1 MPADASAFAAPAVSK
16 PRPDADD
23 RPTRPL
29 ATAMAALATQ
39 LGTIRPLLGAAGE
52 VAYLDIPF
60 HPNVGDRLIQAG
72 TEAFFRQQ
80 GIRVVYRCTAEG
92 FDEARLRAALGPG
105 TVIALHGGG
114 NFGTLYSLHQ
124 HFRERVVQAFPDRA
138 IVVLPQSVHFE
149 AGAEAER
156 SAAIFRTHKHLAIC
170 VRDRESAAV
179 AGAFSPT
186 VLLAPDMAHA
196 LWGELRATGAA
207 TRTDPLFLMRTDK
220 ESRVG
225 SLSDLPAGAR
235 VTDWLTWLDRRERRL
250 RTALK
255 GLHGLLNR
263 AHSVPLLPR
272 ADRVVDMD
280 GAMLIRKAVRL
291 FSEHPRIVT
300 DRLHAVLL
308 ASLLQ
313 REAHYTDNSY
323 GKLSR
328 YMGCW
333 LDGVETIRRIDAPAP
348 APAAEG

>member
-1 MPADASAFAAPAVSK
+1 MADLAA
-16 PRPDADD
+16 R
-23 RPTRPL
+23 L
-29 ATAMAALATQ
+29 AA
-39 LGTIRPLLGAAGE
+39 IRPLLGTAGE

-72 TEAFFRQQ
+72 TEAFFRQH
-80 GIRVVYRCTAEG
+80 GIRVVHRCTVQD
-92 FDEARLRAALGPG
+92 FDEQRLRAALGPA

-124 HFRERVVQAFPDRA
+124 EFRERVVQAFPDRA

-149 AGAEAER
+149 ADAAAER
-156 SAAIFRTHKHLAIC
+156 SAAIFRRHQRLAIC
-170 VRDRESAAV
+170 VRDRESEAA
-179 AGAFSPT
+179 ARAFSAS

-196 LWGELRATGAA
+196 LWGEIRPSAPAS
-207 TRTDPLFLMRTDK
+207 RTDPLFLMRTDK

-225 SLSDLPAGAR
+225 ALADLPADAR
-235 VTDWLTWLDRRERRL
+235 VTDWLTWLDRRELRL

-255 GLHGLLNR
+255 GAHRLLHRARGLPL
-263 AHSVPLLPR
+263 VPAAAR
-272 ADRVVDMD
+272 IVDLD
-280 GAMLIRKAVRL
+280 AAILIRKAVRL

-313 REAHYTDNSY
+313 REVRYTDNSY

-333 LDGVETIRRIDAPAP
+333 LDGVETIRRIGD
-348 APAAEG
+348 AAER